1 VRCVYPA
8 QNVHLFEA
16 LEFIAELTQHIPPK
30 GLQLIRRYGL
40 YSSRIKGRWEQLG
53 HISRV
58 APTGWRQQHGQPTNV
73 EDSQGFESLSEVEEV
88 DSSEYKQAWARGIGA
103 ARLAPIWRRSTRLI
117 LSSVPGCMGEQET
130 GGFRPAPLWIRNES
144 HRRHSRPWGD
154 QEDSCVSGKGRACA
168 SWFRSGRVEL
178 SPSSCFIT
186 SPIQLCPARRRVA
199 GRAYQFL

>member
-58 APTGWRQQHGQPTNV
+58 APAGWRQQHGQPTNV

-88 DSSEYKQAWARGIGA
+88 DSSEYKQAWARL
-103 ARLAPIWRRSTRLI
+103 LAKVYEIDPFVCPRCGSEMKVIAVIQDPGEIKKI
-117 LSSVPGCMGEQET
+117 LAYLVK
-130 GGFRPAPLWIRNES
+130 
-144 HRRHSRPWGD
+144 
-154 QEDSCVSGKGRACA
+154 VGRAPPGFDPA
-168 SWFRSGRVEL
+168 EL
-178 SPSSCFIT
+178 N
-186 SPIQLCPARRRVA
+186 
-199 GRAYQFL
+199 